1 MFNPQGVP
9 VILVLGRCRQADPW
23 GFMVSQSRLIGKP
36 HLNGRSYLQK
46 QYGIIPRT
54 GKHLHT

>member
-1 MFNPQGVP
+1 MVNPQGVP

-46 QYGIIPRT
+46 QYGIKPRT
-54 GKHLHT
+54 DKHLHT